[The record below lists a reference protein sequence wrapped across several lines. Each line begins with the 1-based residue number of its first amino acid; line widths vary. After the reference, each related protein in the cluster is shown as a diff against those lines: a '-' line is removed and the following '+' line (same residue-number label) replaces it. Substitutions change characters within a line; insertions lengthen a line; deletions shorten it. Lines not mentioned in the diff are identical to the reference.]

1 MFNFGLL
8 ASSTPY
14 IIMALLCAVSYVWML
29 FEKKP
34 AEQIACIST
43 QHVDHD
49 VEKANK
55 DKTTYIVA
63 ANELKTSPN
72 KYEQV
77 QYIDVNTNKIVFA
90 SVFIAKLDSKTFLTQ
105 PPSIYHRFYFCRPPP
120 FSC

>member
-43 QHVDHD
+43 LHVDHD

-90 SVFIAKLDSKTFLTQ
+90 SVLIAKLNSQTFLTQ
-105 PPSIYHRFYFCRPPP
+105 PPSKYHHFYFCRPPP